1 MTDYTWVDWLK
12 ALATMIA
19 ENGERYLAE
28 RARAVD
34 WQKDDVPLL
43 AYGDENIDPMSFLYF
58 LAQRNTTHQFE
69 GIFRSVHD
77 VFDIALDFP
86 NPSLLCPPRQ
96 RSPRRCSTMGN
107 RFDRIC
113 SGVCSGRRRQS
124 TKGPPSSRKTSMLSW
139 DSPKL
144 E

>member
-1 MTDYTWVDWLK
+1 MIDYTWVDWLE

-58 LAQRNTTHQFE
+58 LAQRNTTHQFQ
-69 GIFRSVHD
+69 GIFGSVHE

-86 NPSLLCPPRQ
+86 ESQPFMPAPPANAKALFHGNC
-96 RSPRRCSTMGN
+96 SPGLGN
-107 RFDRIC
+107 RIKD
-113 SGVCSGRRRQS
+113 
-124 TKGPPSSRKTSMLSW
+124 SSIASRSARTRKARDGSVSAALTS
-139 DSPKL
+139 
-144 E
+144 